1 MKNIDEY
8 YMKEAL
14 KEAEKAFKRDEVSVG
29 AIIVLNNKII
39 ARGHNLRE
47 IKGDIT
53 KHAELIAI
61 RKANRKIG
69 DWRLNDCV
77 MYVTLYPCSMCA
89 SAIIQSRIKRLV
101 IGAPCKDLKN
111 KKIVD
116 LIFEKESEKPLIEI
130 KENILE
136 EECSNILQEFF
147 KKQRK
152 YGKKK

>member
-1 MKNIDEY
+1 MKDIDEY
-8 YMKEAL
+8 YMNEAL
-14 KEAEKAFKRDEVSVG
+14 KEAKKAFRRDEVPVG
-29 AIIVLNNKII
+29 VIIVLNDKII

-47 IKGDIT
+47 LKGDIT

-61 RKANRKIG
+61 SKANRKIH

-101 IGAPCKDLKN
+101 VGAPCKDLKN

-116 LIFEKESEKPLIEI
+116 LIFEKESDKPLIEI
-130 KENILE
+130 EENILV

-152 YGKKK
+152 IGKKK